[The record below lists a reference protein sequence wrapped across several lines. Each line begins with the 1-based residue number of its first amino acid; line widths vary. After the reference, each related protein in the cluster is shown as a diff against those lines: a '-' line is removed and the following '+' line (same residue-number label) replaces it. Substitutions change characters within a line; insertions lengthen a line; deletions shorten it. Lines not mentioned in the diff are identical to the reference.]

1 MLNLCVSLCADIE
14 EKGVTMKLTVIDTPG
29 FGDQINN
36 ENWSVR
42 RWDPLCLRPLHGF
55 LRSYIS
61 SSCSVS
67 LSLVDSTPSHPPTPP
82 PPPPVSLPPLLPY
95 GNASSLCRSS
105 SSSFTCP
112 LFQLAAHHEV
122 HQRPVRGLPAGGD
135 QHQQE
140 EEDPRLQ
147 SPLLHI
153 LHPAHWT
160 LVRMRLVFKF
170 MFASK

>member
-1 MLNLCVSLCADIE
+1 MRILCVSLCADIE

-42 RWDPLCLRPLHGF
+42 SCDTFSLRALQTTVSSALTFH
-55 LRSYIS
+55 
-61 SSCSVS
+61 SSCCVAP
-67 LSLVDSTPSHPPTPP
+67 SLVDPT
-82 PPPPVSLPPLLPY
+82 LRFLLY
-95 GNASSLCRSS
+95 GNTSFLCRSS
-105 SSSFTCP
+105 SDIC
-112 LFQLAAHHEV
+112 LVYQLAAHHEV
-122 HQRPVRGLPAGGD
+122 HQRPVRGLLAGGD

-153 LHPAHWT
+153 LHPAHWA
-160 LVRMRLVFKF
+160 LVRMHLVL
-170 MFASK
+170 